1 MTEMQRFPP
10 ATPRRT
16 RPVHTRPACVLGL
29 LLLPLAAFAGGAGAQ
44 APSLPAPG
52 AAPEP
57 GSPEALMAEYQEVQ
71 SRLGQLQVQ
80 VIRENAE
87 LSAHRS
93 AIDELVTAAMRDFDA
108 ETDTRIARLEELSGE
123 AMAAQRAQDAE
134 AMQALM
140 GEIGQHRTALN
151 AAQAAAV
158 AREDVRSEIESF
170 EAALMA
176 RLREVDPEAPEL
188 QARLEE
194 LAGILSGGGPGGS

>member
-1 MTEMQRFPP
+1 MTELHRFPAAP
-10 ATPRRT
+10 PHRARPGSARPPRAL
-16 RPVHTRPACVLGL
+16 VL
-29 LLLPLAAFAGGAGAQ
+29 LLLPLAGFAGGAGAQ
-44 APSLPAPG
+44 APPVPD
-52 AAPEP
+52 P
-57 GSPEALMAEYQEVQ
+57 GSPEALMAEYREVQ

-87 LSAHRS
+87 LAAHRS

-123 AMAAQRAQDAE
+123 AMAAQRAQDTE
-134 AMQALM
+134 AVQALM
-140 GEIGQHRTALN
+140 GEIAQHRTALN
-151 AAQAAAV
+151 AAQEAAV

-188 QARLEE
+188 QARLDE
-194 LAGILSGGGPGGS
+194 LVRILSGGGPGGR